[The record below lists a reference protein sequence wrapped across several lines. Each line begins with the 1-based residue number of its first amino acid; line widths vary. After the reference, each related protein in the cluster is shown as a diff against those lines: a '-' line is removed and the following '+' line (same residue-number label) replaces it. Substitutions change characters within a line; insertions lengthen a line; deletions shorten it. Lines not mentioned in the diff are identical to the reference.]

1 MKKLLLLTIIL
12 LGLSMESQAQKRS
25 GVGLHIGYLNV
36 GTFTP
41 ITPENEFTGHIEDN
55 NANGLHVGF
64 RYNLKFGPLGFSPEL
79 NFMHLKWDVFLDDT
93 ELSTDFYVKES
104 RNYIAMPL
112 LLKWYI
118 GPINIYTGPQFSY
131 LIGGKIETSAL
142 EKRNILEHYDIP
154 FTDVTGTETEQI
166 QMLRRTD
173 IAGVLGLGVDTKIGV
188 YASIRTSI
196 SFTPIYGEE
205 YIDFI
210 NEYNY
215 KKNELPRY
223 IYTQIFVGYRF

>member
-12 LGLSMESQAQKRS
+12 LGLSMESKAQKRS
-25 GVGLHIGYLNV
+25 GIGLHIGHLNV

-41 ITPENEFTGHIEDN
+41 ITPENEMSGHIEDN
-55 NANGLHVGF
+55 NANGIHVGF

-93 ELSTDFYVKES
+93 EFSTDFYVKES

-142 EKRNILEHYDIP
+142 EKRNILEHYD
-154 FTDVTGTETEQI
+154 TSVTIVTETEQI
-166 QMLRRTD
+166 QMLRRMD

-205 YIDFI
+205 YIDWI

-215 KKNELPRY
+215 NKKNELPRY

>member
-1 MKKLLLLTIIL
+1 
-12 LGLSMESQAQKRS
+12 MESQAQKRS
-25 GVGLHIGYLNV
+25 GVGLHIGYSNV

-41 ITPENEFTGHIEDN
+41 ITPENEPSGHIEDN

-79 NFMHLKWDVFLDDT
+79 NFMHLKWDTSNDDT
-93 ELSTDFYVKES
+93 EFYVKES

-131 LIGGKIETSAL
+131 LMGGKFENPQMQYS
-142 EKRNILEHYDIP
+142 ILEFYDIS
-154 FTDVTGTETEQI
+154 FTDVTGNEIEQI
-166 QMLRRTD
+166 QQLRRMD
-173 IAGVLGLGVDTKIGV
+173 IAGVLGLGLDTKLGL

-196 SFTPIYGEE
+196 SFTPIYSK
-205 YIDFI
+205 DFI
-210 NEYNY
+210 DMAEEISNNLDESWY
-215 KKNELPRY
+215 KNTELSRY